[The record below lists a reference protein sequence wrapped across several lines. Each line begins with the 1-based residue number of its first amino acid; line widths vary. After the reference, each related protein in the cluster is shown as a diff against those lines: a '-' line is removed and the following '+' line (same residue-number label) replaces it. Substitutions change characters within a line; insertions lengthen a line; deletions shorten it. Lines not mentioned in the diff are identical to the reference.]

1 MENVNIIL
9 KHPKYKALLE
19 ELNNLEK
26 ERIFCNH
33 TLEHFLDVA
42 RIAYIM
48 VLEKRLDYSKEVI
61 YAIALLHDIGR
72 VLEYNNGVDHHIAS
86 AELAEELLEFTSFS
100 DEEKTLIIK
109 SIKDHR
115 RESQDELSKI
125 IYKSDKLSRNCFNCK
140 AYKQCY
146 WNEEKK
152 NKDIKL

>member
-26 ERIFCNH
+26 DRKFCNH

-48 VLEKRLDYSKEVI
+48 VLEKRLDYNKEVI
-61 YAIALLHDIGR
+61 YTIALLHDIGR

-86 AELAEELLEFTSFS
+86 AKIAEELLQFTSFNE
-100 DEEKTLIIK
+100 EEKTLIIK
-109 SIKDHR
+109 SIKEHR
-115 RESQDELSKI
+115 RESEDGLSKI

-140 AYKQCY
+140 AYKDCY
-146 WNEEKK
+146 WKEDKK
-152 NKDIKL
+152 KKDIKL

>member
-1 MENVNIIL
+1 LENVNIIL

-26 ERIFCNH
+26 DRKFCNH

-48 VLEKRLDYSKEVI
+48 VLEKRLDYNKEVI
-61 YAIALLHDIGR
+61 YTIALLHDIGR

-86 AELAEELLEFTSFS
+86 AKIAEELLQFTSFNE
-100 DEEKTLIIK
+100 EEKTLIIK
-109 SIKDHR
+109 SIKEHR
-115 RESQDELSKI
+115 RESEDGLSKI

-140 AYKQCY
+140 AYKDCY
-146 WNEEKK
+146 WKEDKK
-152 NKDIKL
+152 KKDIKL